1 MLIRCH
7 RAEFYLQPDTL
18 TICMPKFLPCRS
30 ILKTATEVFCPFE
43 AAIAIHAA
51 NGSLSPLRGDN
62 GWSDRVCQLVVDIQL
77 SKLERLQARLAVSDR
92 LPIDLGDR

>member
-1 MLIRCH
+1 
-7 RAEFYLQPDTL
+7 
-18 TICMPKFLPCRS
+18 MPKFLPCRS
-30 ILKTATEVFCPFE
+30 ILKTANEVFCPLE

-62 GWSDRVCQLVVDIQL
+62 GWSDRVRQLVVDIQL
-77 SKLERLQARLAVSDR
+77 PKLERLQARLAVSNR